1 MKGFDEWATDPEN
14 KGVYPR
20 GEQKEE
26 IDLRFVKEEDEEIK
40 SLISSEP
47 FNFVG
52 IKQMLEE
59 VVKKEDPRLYMMMRT
74 YIMKVEEGVEK
85 LETPKYPCYRIEREW

>member
-1 MKGFDEWATDPEN
+1 MKTIDCWGTDPEN

-20 GEQKEE
+20 GEQKEG
-26 IDLRFVKEEDEEIK
+26 IDLGFVKEEDEEIE

-59 VVKKEDPRLYMMMRT
+59 VVKKEDARLYMMMRT

>member
-26 IDLRFVKEEDEEIK
+26 IDLRFVKEEDKEIE

-59 VVKKEDPRLYMMMRT
+59 VVNWKN
-74 YIMKVEEGVEK
+74 
-85 LETPKYPCYRIEREW
+85 

>member
-1 MKGFDEWATDPEN
+1 MDNHCRWCIIHHCNDVINASNFTCIKTDELVDGWSATDFKGENMKGFDEWATDPEN

-47 FNFVG
+47 FN
-52 IKQMLEE
+52 
-59 VVKKEDPRLYMMMRT
+59 
-74 YIMKVEEGVEK
+74 
-85 LETPKYPCYRIEREW
+85 

>member
-1 MKGFDEWATDPEN
+1 MNGFDEWATDPEN

-26 IDLRFVKEEDEEIK
+26 IDLRFVKEEDEEIE

-47 FNFVG
+47 
-52 IKQMLEE
+52 
-59 VVKKEDPRLYMMMRT
+59 
-74 YIMKVEEGVEK
+74 
-85 LETPKYPCYRIEREW
+85 